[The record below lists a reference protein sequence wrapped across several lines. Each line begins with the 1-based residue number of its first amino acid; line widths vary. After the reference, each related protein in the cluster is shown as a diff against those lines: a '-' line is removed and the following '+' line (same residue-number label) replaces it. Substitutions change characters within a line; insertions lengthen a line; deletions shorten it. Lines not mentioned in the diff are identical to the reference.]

1 MKRTISTDAWVMGLA
16 ISALAIGVGCH
27 KRIVI
32 TSEETKN
39 SPEAKACPPSEGM
52 ISDSEANS
60 NQVNKIKDR
69 GGYWYTFV
77 DPNGS
82 TITPTA
88 GAQGGTFAM
97 SPGGANGTKYA
108 AHMTGQIGG
117 GDAVYAGMAFNFVDP
132 KGAYDGTAYKGISF
146 WAKIGP
152 GSTPN
157 VRLKVP
163 DTNTDPEGKVCKEC
177 FNDFGYDLVLTP
189 DWKQYFVPYMAMKQ
203 LKGWGSPH
211 MPAIDSSQMFGVQW
225 QVNEKG
231 VPFDVWVDEIQ
242 FTGCP

>member
-1 MKRTISTDAWVMGLA
+1 MKRTISTDALVIGLA
-16 ISALAIGVGCH
+16 ISALVLGSGCR
-27 KRIVI
+27 KKINV
-32 TSEETKN
+32 TSEDTKN
-39 SPEAKACPPSEGM
+39 SPEGKACPATEGM
-52 ISDSEANS
+52 ISDGEANN
-60 NQVNKIKDR
+60 NQVNTIKGR

-77 DPNGS
+77 DTNGS

-88 GAQGGTFAM
+88 GSQGGTFAM

-108 AHMTGQIGG
+108 AHMSGQVGG
-117 GDAVYAGMAFNFVDP
+117 GDTVYAGMAFNFVDP
-132 KGAYDGTAYKGISF
+132 KGTYDATAYKGISF

-177 FNDFGYDLVLTP
+177 FNDFGMDLHLTEQ
-189 DWKQYFVPYMAMKQ
+189 WTQYVVPYMAMTQ

-211 MPAIDSSQMFGVQW
+211 TPGVDSSQIYGVQW
-225 QVNEKG
+225 QVNDKG
-231 VPFDVWVDEIQ
+231 APYDVWVDEIQ

>member
-1 MKRTISTDAWVMGLA
+1 MKRTISTDALVIGLA
-16 ISALAIGVGCH
+16 ISALVIGSGCR
-27 KRIVI
+27 KKINA
-32 TSEETKN
+32 TSEDTKN
-39 SPEAKACPPSEGM
+39 SPEGKQCPASEGM
-52 ISDSEANS
+52 ISDGEANS
-60 NQVNKIKDR
+60 NQVNPIKGR

-77 DPNGS
+77 DSNGS

-88 GAQGGTFAM
+88 GSQGGTFAM

-108 AHMTGQIGG
+108 AHMTGQVGG
-117 GDAVYAGMAFNFVDP
+117 GDTVYE
-132 KGAYDGTAYKGISF
+132 GISF

-177 FNDFGYDLVLTP
+177 FNDFGMDLHLTEQ
-189 DWKQYFVPYMAMKQ
+189 WTQYVVPYIAMTQ

-211 MPAIDSSQMFGVQW
+211 TPGVDSSQIYGVQW
-225 QVNEKG
+225 QVNDKG
-231 VPFDVWVDEIQ
+231 APYDVWVDEIQ